1 MSADILWAG
10 ADDGPIWVT
19 SDRGAA
25 WTQVD
30 GNLPEGSPVNCVVAE
45 IEASRFDEDT
55 AYVALDGHARDDM
68 QPHLVEVARAGVEG
82 AHVCDL
88 CGADTTIGDLV
99 AAIQQVEPNAQ
110 VRIDGEPLPFVSGLD
125 DGALRNLVGDWPRV
139 ELDAGV
145 AHTIESFKDLLAR
158 GLLSG
163 EDAYRDPLGQGHHAP
178 YDA

>member
-1 MSADILWAG
+1 MEEDLGSVQILLRAHGRPPPARALARAHGNPRRMLQHTLEVADAFIRA
-10 ADDGPIWVT
+10 
-19 SDRGAA
+19 
-25 WTQVD
+25 
-30 GNLPEGSPVNCVVAE
+30 
-45 IEASRFDEDT
+45 
-55 AYVALDGHARDDM
+55 
-68 QPHLVEVARAGVEG
+68 ARAGVASTDFGG

-88 CGADTTIGDLV
+88 CGADTTIGEVV

-163 EDAYRDPLGQGHHAP
+163 EDVYRDPLGQGHHAP